1 MTFKKQWIT
10 ALTISALT
18 VGGASAYAATN
29 DDSSTTT
36 KQAKH
41 GHHFEGM
48 KKHDM
53 TLLLKKLNLTQAE
66 ADIARE
72 KGQSIA
78 DLAKAKGI
86 SFADYK
92 KAELAAAKEQL
103 ASLVKSGDL
112 TQSQADDML
121 KRQTDRFSGVKS
133 YDELKDKMPM
143 GRHGGPGFFNESLIA
158 DVLKALGLSQ
168 SKFDA
173 ANQSLAAYAKAQSI
187 KFADYKKALLAA
199 QTSEL
204 NQLVKDGKMTKKQAT
219 EIKSRLTEEYKDAK
233 SYDDLPDRGD
243 HSKRGDHGPGG
254 VFGDSTSAIL
264 KALGLDEAKF
274 EAAKQSLPEFAEA
287 NKIAYADF
295 EKAVLTTQT
304 AAIDQQVK
312 DGKLTDKQAKQIK
325 EHIQS
330 RADEAS
336 SYADLKKG
344 PARDGHGRGHGHGP
358 DGDMPGA
365 PDQGTDADPN
375 ASDTSID
382 LAI

>member
-1 MTFKKQWIT
+1 
-10 ALTISALT
+10 
-18 VGGASAYAATN
+18 
-29 DDSSTTT
+29 
-36 KQAKH
+36 
-41 GHHFEGM
+41 
-48 KKHDM
+48 
-53 TLLLKKLNLTQAE
+53 
-66 ADIARE
+66 
-72 KGQSIA
+72 
-78 DLAKAKGI
+78 
-86 SFADYK
+86 
-92 KAELAAAKEQL
+92 
-103 ASLVKSGDL
+103 
-112 TQSQADDML
+112 ML
-121 KRQTDRFSGVKS
+121 KRQTARFSGVKS
-133 YDELKDKMPM
+133 DAELKDKLPM

-173 ANQSLAAYAKAQSI
+173 ANQSLAPYAKAQSI
-187 KFADYKKALLAA
+187 KVADYKKALLAA

-233 SYDDLPDRGD
+233 RYDDLPDRGD

-254 VFGDSTSAIL
+254 VLGDSTSAIL

-274 EAAKQSLPEFAEA
+274 EAAEQSLPEFAEA

-295 EKAVLTTQT
+295 EKAVLTAQT

-312 DGKLTDKQAKQIK
+312 DGKLTDKQAKHIK

-336 SYADLKKG
+336 SYDDLKKG
-344 PARDGHGRGHGHGP
+344 PERDGHGRGHGHGP
-358 DGDMPGA
+358 DGDMGPGA

-375 ASDTSID
+375 ASDTSVD

>member
-66 ADIARE
+66 ADAARE

-112 TQSQADDML
+112 TQTQADDML
-121 KRQTDRFSGVKS
+121 KRQTERFSGVKS
-133 YDELKDKMPM
+133 YDELKEKMPV

-173 ANQSLAAYAKAQSI
+173 ANQSLAAYAKAQAI

-199 QTSEL
+199 QT
-204 NQLVKDGKMTKKQAT
+204 NQLDQMVKDGKMTEKQAT
-219 EIKSRLTEEYKDAK
+219 DIKSRLTEEYKDVK
-233 SYDDLPDRGD
+233 SYDDLPDRGE
-243 HSKRGDHGPGG
+243 HGKRGDHGPSG

-264 KALGLDEAKF
+264 KSLGLDEAKF
-274 EAAKQSLPEFAEA
+274 KEADQSLPEFAEA
-287 NKIAYADF
+287 NKIAYVDF
-295 EKAVLTTQT
+295 EKAVLTAQNT
-304 AAIDQQVK
+304 AIDQQIK

-344 PARDGHGRGHGHGP
+344 PERDGHGRGHGPGP

-375 ASDTSID
+375 ASDTSVD

>member
-29 DDSSTTT
+29 DDSSTT

-53 TLLLKKLNLTQAE
+53 TLLLKKLNLTQTE
-66 ADIARE
+66 ADAARE

-112 TQSQADDML
+112 TKTQADDML
-121 KRQTDRFSGVKS
+121 KRQTDRFSSVKS
-133 YDELKDKMPM
+133 YDELKEKMPI

-199 QTSEL
+199 QT
-204 NQLVKDGKMTKKQAT
+204 NQLDQMVKDGKMTKKQAT

-233 SYDDLPDRGD
+233 SYDDLPDRGEHD
-243 HSKRGDHGPGG
+243 KRGDHGPGG

-274 EAAKQSLPEFAEA
+274 EAAEQSLPEFAEA

-295 EKAVLTTQT
+295 EKAVLTAQT

-312 DGKLTDKQAKQIK
+312 DGKLTKKQAKQIK

-330 RADEAS
+330 RANAVS

-344 PARDGHGRGHGHGP
+344 PERDGRGHGHGP
-358 DGDMPGA
+358 GGDMPGA
-365 PDQGTDADPN
+365 PDQGPDADPN
-375 ASDTSID
+375 ASATSVD

>member
-66 ADIARE
+66 ADAARE

-121 KRQTDRFSGVKS
+121 KRQTERFSGIKS
-133 YDELKDKMPM
+133 YDELKDKLPT

-199 QTSEL
+199 QISEL

-243 HSKRGDHGPGG
+243 RGDHGKRGDHGPGG

-274 EAAKQSLPEFAEA
+274 EAAEQSLPEFAEA

-295 EKAVLTTQT
+295 EKAVLTAQT

-330 RADEAS
+330 RADEVS

-344 PARDGHGRGHGHGP
+344 PGHGHGP
-358 DGDMPGA
+358 DGDMGPGA

-375 ASDTSID
+375 ASDTSVD

>member
-29 DDSSTTT
+29 DDSSTT
-36 KQAKH
+36 KQAKP

-66 ADIARE
+66 ADAARE

-112 TQSQADDML
+112 TQTQADDML
-121 KRQTDRFSGVKS
+121 KRQTERFSGVKS
-133 YDELKDKMPM
+133 YAEFKDKMPM

-233 SYDDLPDRGD
+233 SYDDLPDRGEHD
-243 HSKRGDHGPGG
+243 KRGDHGPGG

-264 KALGLDEAKF
+264 KALGLDKAKF
-274 EAAKQSLPEFAEA
+274 EAAEQSLPEFAEA

-295 EKAVLTTQT
+295 EKAVLTAQT

-312 DGKLTDKQAKQIK
+312 DGKLTKKQAKQIK

-330 RADEAS
+330 RADAVS
-336 SYADLKKG
+336 SYADLKKE
-344 PARDGHGRGHGHGP
+344 PERDGHGRGHGPGP

-365 PDQGTDADPN
+365 PDQGPDADPN
-375 ASDTSID
+375 ASATSVD

>member
-29 DDSSTTT
+29 DDSSTT

-66 ADIARE
+66 ADAARE

-112 TQSQADDML
+112 TQSQANDML
-121 KRQTDRFSGVKS
+121 KRQTERFSGVKS
-133 YDELKDKMPM
+133 YDELKEKMPM

-173 ANQSLAAYAKAQSI
+173 ANQ
-187 KFADYKKALLAA
+187 
-199 QTSEL
+199 
-204 NQLVKDGKMTKKQAT
+204 
-219 EIKSRLTEEYKDAK
+219 
-233 SYDDLPDRGD
+233 P
-243 HSKRGDHGPGG
+243 
-254 VFGDSTSAIL
+254 
-264 KALGLDEAKF
+264 
-274 EAAKQSLPEFAEA
+274 LPEFAEA

-295 EKAVLTTQT
+295 EKAVLNAQN

-312 DGKLTDKQAKQIK
+312 DGKLTEKQAKQIK

-330 RADEAS
+330 RADEVS

-344 PARDGHGRGHGHGP
+344 PERDGHGRGHGPGP

-365 PDQGTDADPN
+365 PDQGPDADPN
-375 ASDTSID
+375 ASATSVD

>member
-29 DDSSTTT
+29 DDSSTT

-53 TLLLKKLNLTQAE
+53 TLLLKKLNLAQAE
-66 ADIARE
+66 ADAARE

-78 DLAKAKGI
+78 DLAKANGI
-86 SFADYK
+86 SFANYK

-112 TQSQADDML
+112 TQTQADDML
-121 KRQTDRFSGVKS
+121 KRQTERFSGVKS

-233 SYDDLPDRGD
+233 SYDDLPERGE
-243 HSKRGDHGPGG
+243 HGKRGDYGPGG

-274 EAAKQSLPEFAEA
+274 KEANQPLPEFAEA

-295 EKAVLTTQT
+295 EKAVLTAQT

-312 DGKLTDKQAKQIK
+312 DDKLTEKQAKQIK

-330 RADEAS
+330 RADDVS

-344 PARDGHGRGHGHGP
+344 PARDGHGPGHGHGP
-358 DGDMPGA
+358 VGDMPGA
-365 PDQGTDADPN
+365 PDQGADADPN
-375 ASDTSID
+375 ASDTSVD

>member
-29 DDSSTTT
+29 DDSSTT

-53 TLLLKKLNLTQAE
+53 TFLLKKMNLTQTE
-66 ADIARE
+66 ADAARE

-112 TQSQADDML
+112 TQTQADDML
-121 KRQTDRFSGVKS
+121 KRQTERFSGVKS
-133 YDELKDKMPM
+133 YDELKEKMPI

-233 SYDDLPDRGD
+233 SYDDLPDRGE
-243 HSKRGDHGPGG
+243 HGKRGDHGPGG
-254 VFGDSTSAIL
+254 VFGDSTSAKF
-264 KALGLDEAKF
+264 KAAD
-274 EAAKQSLPEFAEA
+274 QSLPEFAEA

-295 EKAVLTTQT
+295 EKAVLTAQT

-330 RADEAS
+330 RADAVS

-344 PARDGHGRGHGHGP
+344 PARDGGHGRGHGPGP
-358 DGDMPGA
+358 GGDMPGA
-365 PDQGTDADPN
+365 PDQGPDADPN
-375 ASDTSID
+375 ASATSVD

>member
-29 DDSSTTT
+29 DDSSTT

-66 ADIARE
+66 ADAARE

-112 TQSQADDML
+112 TQTQADDML
-121 KRQTDRFSGVKS
+121 KRQTERFSGVKS
-133 YDELKDKMPM
+133 YDELKDKMPI

-233 SYDDLPDRGD
+233 SYDDLPDREHD
-243 HSKRGDHGPGG
+243 KRGDHGPGG
-254 VFGDSTSAIL
+254 VFGDATSAIL

-274 EAAKQSLPEFAEA
+274 KAADQSLPEFAEA

-295 EKAVLTTQT
+295 EKAVLTAQN

-344 PARDGHGRGHGHGP
+344 PERDGHGRGHGHGP
-358 DGDMPGA
+358 DGDISGA
-365 PDQGTDADPN
+365 PDQGTDVDPN